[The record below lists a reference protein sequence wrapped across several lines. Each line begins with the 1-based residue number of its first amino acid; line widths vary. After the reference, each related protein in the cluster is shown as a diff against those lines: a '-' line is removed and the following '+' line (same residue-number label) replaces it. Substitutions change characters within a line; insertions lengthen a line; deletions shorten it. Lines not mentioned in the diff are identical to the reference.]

1 MPVLDDLLAD
11 LTSGDETRAETAAHE
26 LAEMGEAA
34 FPALRRLLDSGD
46 EDHRW
51 WALCALA
58 QSPHTR
64 TEDLLPFLDD
74 PAPEMRQAAALGL
87 GSRADETAISPLIRA
102 LSDADSLVSTLA
114 CNALIAIG
122 AACVPMLLD
131 LPKDAPQRARINATR
146 ALAEIA
152 DPRAIPA
159 LMAALEDDSTL
170 VQHWAEEGLERLGL
184 NMVYLKPT

>member
-11 LTSGDETRAETAAHE
+11 LTSGDETRAEAAAHE
-26 LAEMGEAA
+26 LAGMGEAA
-34 FPALRRLLDSGD
+34 LPALHDLLDTGD
-46 EDHRW
+46 EDQRW

-74 PAPEMRQAAALGL
+74 PVAEMRQAAALGL
-87 GSRADETAISPLIRA
+87 GNHADEAAINPLVRA
-102 LSDADSLVSTLA
+102 LGDADSLVSTLA
-114 CNALIAIG
+114 CNALVAIG
-122 AACVPMLLD
+122 VACVPSILEM
-131 LPKDAPQRARINATR
+131 PRDAPQLARINATR

-159 LMAALEDDSTL
+159 LMAALEDDSTM

-184 NMVYLKPT
+184 DMVYLKPE

>member
-11 LTSGDETRAETAAHE
+11 LTSGDETRAEAAAHE
-26 LAEMGEAA
+26 LAGMGEAA
-34 FPALRRLLDSGD
+34 LPALHDLLDTGD
-46 EDHRW
+46 EDQRW

-64 TEDLLPFLDD
+64 TEDLLSFLDD
-74 PAPEMRQAAALGL
+74 PVAEMRQAAALGL
-87 GSRADETAISPLIRA
+87 GNHADEAAINPLVRA
-102 LSDADSLVSTLA
+102 LGDADSLVSTLA
-114 CNALIAIG
+114 CNALVAIG
-122 AACVPMLLD
+122 VACVPSILEM
-131 LPKDAPQRARINATR
+131 PRDAPQLARINATR

-159 LMAALEDDSTL
+159 LMAALEDDSTM

-184 NMVYLKPT
+184 DMVYLKPE

>member
-1 MPVLDDLLAD
+1 MPALDDLLAD
-11 LTSGDETRAETAAHE
+11 LTSGDETRAEAAAHD
-26 LAEMGEAA
+26 LAGMGEAA
-34 FPALRRLLDSGD
+34 LPALRRLLDSGD

-74 PAPEMRQAAALGL
+74 PAPEIRQAAALGL
-87 GSRADETAISPLIRA
+87 GNHADEAAIRPLVQA
-102 LSDADSLVSTLA
+102 LGDADSLVSTLA
-114 CNALIAIG
+114 CNALVAIG
-122 AACVPMLLD
+122 SACVPFILEM
-131 LPKDAPQRARINATR
+131 PRGAPQLARINATR

-159 LMAALEDDSTL
+159 LMAAVEDESVM

-184 NMVYLKPT
+184 DMVYLKPE